1 MIMMKKTIR
10 TLLVLAA
17 SGMMAPAAAQITVDK
32 MEVHADD
39 VSFRDT
45 LKTKS
50 SVDADYFSLARY
62 KAERAAIRKER
73 NFLEISAGVQGALT
87 SYNDPWIET
96 SGGDNSIALTAV
108 FDLKHTFKKNK
119 FSIETRAIA
128 KFGYNR
134 MKVETQRIGADGK
147 PMVDANGDKVMDSEG
162 IWFKNQDEFEI
173 STAPSFK
180 MSKNWSYGS
189 IIKFRSQFVN
199 GYKSR
204 SEQKLEHRKSGFMTP
219 GYLDVSLGFTYTC
232 PKPKFPIVVNLS
244 PVALNAT
251 FAENDLIRRDNG
263 YTYGIED
270 PDKTS
275 KYEGGSSIQI
285 DFDRKF
291 GKSEFLR
298 YRTMLYGFYG
308 WISDIGQANKY
319 HNYHNYLAAYD
330 RWEQGDKNIKDK
342 PRLPVHP
349 IVRWTNTIDIKATK
363 YLSTQFN
370 FELYYNRS
378 QNVETMTKTLLSVGL
393 TYTFKN
399 K

>member
-10 TLLVLAA
+10 TLLVFVA
-17 SGMMAPAAAQITVDK
+17 SGMMIPATAQITVDK

-45 LKTKS
+45 LKTNS
-50 SVDADYFSLARY
+50 SMDADYFSLARY

-128 KFGYNR
+128 KLGYNR
-134 MKVETQRIGADGK
+134 MKVETTNEA
-147 PMVDANGDKVMDSEG
+147 GDEYSEG

-204 SEQKLEHRKSGFMTP
+204 TEQKLEHRKSGFMTP

-263 YTYGIED
+263 YSYGIED

-291 GKSEFLR
+291 GKTEYLR

-319 HNYHNYLAAYD
+319 SNYTRYREAYKK
-330 RWEQGDKNIKDK
+330 WEQGDKNIKDK

-378 QNVETMTKTLLSVGL
+378 QNVKTMTKTLLSVGL